1 MKFLGATSPETP
13 QIKPPE
19 INFYEITPLLE
30 PPKLNLTK
38 NILTALAKKLIFFII
53 RRDQE
58 SSGEFPK
65 SVAKSA
71 NAFFAT
77 TLIA

>member
-1 MKFLGATSPETP
+1 MVLSLEIFGCHLPETP

-30 PPKLNLTK
+30 SPKLNLTK
-38 NILTALAKKLIFFII
+38 INILTALPKKLIFFIT

-58 SSGEFPK
+58 SS
-65 SVAKSA
+65 
-71 NAFFAT
+71 
-77 TLIA
+77 